1 VIAVAVRQ
9 NNMRDPLDRSSLV
22 GDEGGVAGEERIDQ
36 NRKAGEIETKSGMA
50 IPGDLHDGPC
60 G

>member
-1 VIAVAVRQ
+1 VIAVAVRED
-9 NNMRDPLDRSSLV
+9 NMRDPLDRGSLV

-60 G
+60 A